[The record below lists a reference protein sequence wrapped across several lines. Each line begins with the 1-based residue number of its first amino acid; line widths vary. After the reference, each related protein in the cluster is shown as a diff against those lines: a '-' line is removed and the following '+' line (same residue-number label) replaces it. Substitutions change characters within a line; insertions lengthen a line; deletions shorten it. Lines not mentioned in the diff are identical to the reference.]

1 MKFIIDRKITIC
13 MLFIAISMLGYVSSK
28 LLKVELLPNAE
39 LPTVYL
45 QVSSNQDVNPAYME
59 SQVIIPLE
67 GVASS
72 IEGVEH
78 ITSQASNRQGRLQ
91 IDFKK
96 GMNLKYTILK
106 LQEKVN
112 NVLPSLPEGFSVS
125 VERANVT
132 GVNNNFMT
140 LQVRGSGGV
149 DRLRSLVDKELKPHL
164 ENIDG
169 VAAVNVYGGREKAIE
184 IRVNEDALTA
194 LNITPSRISQMLS
207 QYNQERTFLGYVNEP
222 DLRYYVHL
230 NANYD
235 HISEI
240 ENVVVASGPVYLK
253 DIATIFFDMKEETT
267 LSRVNGKEAISVT
280 LVNDAQVNLLE
291 LSNRTKER
299 IEQLN
304 TEFAAQDIEMVVQSN
319 SADEIEKNVDQ
330 VIDLGISG
338 GLLAILILWFF
349 LRNIRLV
356 TFIALSIPISILAAF
371 NIFFAFD
378 ISINSLTLMGLAL
391 AVGMLLD
398 NSVVVLENIF
408 RRKDELSED
417 SETAS
422 IKGSSEVIGAVA
434 RYSRSVE
441 VYFRSNVNN
450 YHRFSSIPVFR

>member
-1 MKFIIDRKITIC
+1 M
-13 MLFIAISMLGYVSSK
+13 
-28 LLKVELLPNAE
+28 
-39 LPTVYL
+39 
-45 QVSSNQDVNPAYME
+45 
-59 SQVIIPLE
+59 
-67 GVASS
+67 
-72 IEGVEH
+72 
-78 ITSQASNRQGRLQ
+78 
-91 IDFKK
+91 
-96 GMNLKYTILK
+96 
-106 LQEKVN
+106 
-112 NVLPSLPEGFSVS
+112 
-125 VERANVT
+125 
-132 GVNNNFMT
+132 
-140 LQVRGSGGV
+140 
-149 DRLRSLVDKELKPHL
+149 
-164 ENIDG
+164 
-169 VAAVNVYGGREKAIE
+169 
-184 IRVNEDALTA
+184 
-194 LNITPSRISQMLS
+194 
-207 QYNQERTFLGYVNEP
+207 
-222 DLRYYVHL
+222 RYYVHL

-398 NSVVVLENIF
+398 NSVVVLENIY
-408 RRKDELSED
+408 RLSGRGLSPRDAVLQGTREVWK
-417 SETAS
+417 S
-422 IKGSSEVIGAVA
+422 IFAATLTTITVFLPFLFSD
-434 RYSRSVE
+434 E
-441 VYFRSNVNN
+441 VYIKLIGEHIGISIIATLL
-450 YHRFSSIPVFR
+450 FSLTVALLLIPMTTYLIPDACDPTQYL